1 MVEEFSTNIT
11 KKPCYDIPE
20 NKTRESCTDMFKK
33 ISTIS
38 VLSFALLVSGVVT
51 TPAIAAANDDQ
62 KKDKTYS
69 KKVYYSINGEW
80 NQISLDKCHEF
91 IKKFEGKQ
99 EQPKAEEIEKPVK
112 GEEVKPEEPKEEPK
126 EELQEEPT
134 EEPKEESKE
143 EPKEEVEVEQDA
155 NDEELN
161 EEVNKDEQPE
171 ADESLSAY
179 EQEVVELTNNERE
192 KQGLSPLKA
201 NTELSHVAREKSND
215 MANNNYFDHQ
225 SPQYGSPF
233 DMMKAYGITYRTAGE
248 NIARGQQ
255 TPEEVVNGWMNS
267 EGHRANILNGDFT
280 EIGVGFVEK
289 GNHWTQQFIGK

>member
-38 VLSFALLVSGVVT
+38 VLSFALLCSGGVSNPDG
-51 TPAIAAANDDQ
+51 AAANADQ
-62 KKDKTYS
+62 TQDKTYS

-99 EQPKAEEIEKPVK
+99 EQSKAEEIEKPVK

-134 EEPKEESKE
+134 EEPTEEPKEESKE
-143 EPKEEVEVEQDA
+143 EPKEEEVEVEQDA

-192 KQGLSPLKA
+192 
-201 NTELSHVAREKSND
+201 
-215 MANNNYFDHQ
+215 
-225 SPQYGSPF
+225 
-233 DMMKAYGITYRTAGE
+233 
-248 NIARGQQ
+248 
-255 TPEEVVNGWMNS
+255 
-267 EGHRANILNGDFT
+267 
-280 EIGVGFVEK
+280 
-289 GNHWTQQFIGK
+289 

>member
-1 MVEEFSTNIT
+1 
-11 KKPCYDIPE
+11 
-20 NKTRESCTDMFKK
+20 MFKK

-51 TPAIAAANDDQ
+51 TPASAAANADQ
-62 KKDKTYS
+62 TQDQTYS
-69 KKVYYSINGEW
+69 KTVYYSINGKW
-80 NQISLDKCHEF
+80 NQISSDRFNQLL
-91 IKKFEGKQ
+91 KKYQGKQ
-99 EQPKAEEIEKPVK
+99 EQPKEEVETPVK
-112 GEEVKPEEPKEEPK
+112 EEVKPEESKEGSNEEPK
-126 EELQEEPT
+126 EESKEESK

-143 EPKEEVEVEQDA
+143 EPKKETEVEQGT
-155 NDEELN
+155 NEEEVN
-161 EEVNKDEQPE
+161 EEVNQDEQPE

-179 EQEVVELTNNERE
+179 EQEVVELTNTERE

-215 MANNNYFDHQ
+215 MANNNYFDHN

-233 DMMKAYGITYRTAGE
+233 DMMKEFGVTYRTAGE

-255 TPEEVVNGWMNS
+255 TPEEVVDGWMNS

-289 GNHWTQQFIGK
+289 GNHWTQQFIGN

>member
-51 TPAIAAANDDQ
+51 TPASAAANADQ
-62 KKDKTYS
+62 TQDKTYS

-99 EQPKAEEIEKPVK
+99 EQPKAEEIEKHVK
-112 GEEVKPEEPKEEPK
+112 GEEVKTEEPKEEPK
-126 EELQEEPT
+126 EET
-134 EEPKEESKE
+134 
-143 EPKEEVEVEQDA
+143 KEEVEVEQDA

-233 DMMKAYGITYRTAGE
+233 DMM
-248 NIARGQQ
+248 
-255 TPEEVVNGWMNS
+255 
-267 EGHRANILNGDFT
+267 
-280 EIGVGFVEK
+280 
-289 GNHWTQQFIGK
+289 